1 MNLNA
6 SIFYA
11 MEDNEVIEQ
20 HVDLLVLMELLID
33 QQPEDINYFKWNPH
47 HGNAMGK
54 INVVKSGA
62 PEHLEYEALDSIHIG
77 DLNLN
82 TRKFEI
88 HMVTLPSEIRV
99 EDDSTRNS

>member
-11 MEDNEVIEQ
+11 MEDNEVIDQ
-20 HVDLLVLMELLID
+20 HVDLLMLMELLID
-33 QQPEDINYFKWNPH
+33 QQNEAINYFKWNPH
-47 HGNAMGK
+47 HGNAMSK

-62 PEHLEYEALDSIHIG
+62 PDHLEYEELDSIHIG

-82 TRKFEI
+82 QRKFEI
-88 HMVTLPSEIRV
+88 HMVTLPSEV
-99 EDDSTRNS
+99 EIENDSTGNS